1 MSWIKINSLEMSRG
15 SVGSERAG
23 WLLTAQW
30 VPPASTMGR
39 GAGCKGD
46 QSSCVWPF
54 NVRYNNVSVAD
65 TGVVTARCCGPG
77 RVGNR
82 RRERVRDGAE
92 AAQHTIS
99 FKASGHPHRGSGHW
113 IQSAEGPGTDQG
125 STQRWHR
132 PGLGDSTDPYIPQ
145 SQPGSPLITVPREQE
160 PGRFLSFSKSHSL
173 S

>member
-82 RRERVRDGAE
+82 RRESGMEQKRRSTPFLLKPQGIPTEGVGTGSRVQRAQGQTRGAPRGG
-92 AAQHTIS
+92 TILALGTLQTPTS
-99 FKASGHPHRGSGHW
+99 LRASL
-113 IQSAEGPGTDQG
+113 GP
-125 STQRWHR
+125 
-132 PGLGDSTDPYIPQ
+132 P
-145 SQPGSPLITVPREQE
+145 
-160 PGRFLSFSKSHSL
+160 
-173 S
+173 